1 MEMNLMTDLPAH
13 SPSPTYQ
20 PLQRNQCSSDAI
32 YQELTQVGV
41 GEAKYDLVPKTTV
54 STQPQPN
61 EYHSLELNKGQTDE
75 KSESV
80 TKKSTGG
87 DVKETAKKK
96 VKMFLIVLTTVNI
109 VILIGV
115 LIVTIVAIVAST
127 RRFEESISDQKLL
140 TNQFIDLTAFTYGNI
155 SETLTQ
161 LNATNS
167 DIANLAESTN
177 INITSL
183 HTQLINLQMQLQ
195 TRVSDLQVQIT
206 TEFNATNGNITFVHS
221 QNVDLHSHVAHL
233 QAQFTGLQLQIYCG
247 PGEWRQ
253 VAYLNM
259 SEPTQQCP
267 SAWREYNTRG
277 VRACGRPST
286 SGGSC
291 PATTYSIDFQYR
303 RVCGRV
309 IGYQYRSPDG
319 FHSGNINQRYVDGIS
334 ITYGSPREHVW
345 TFVAGVT
352 ENSPLTVNNCPCSS
366 TPGRAAPSF
375 VGNNY
380 YCESGNPANLHP
392 RQLYTSDKLWD
403 GKQCEGSC
411 CTGIDT
417 PLWFKVELSNITT
430 DNIEIRICGNETTSN
445 EDTPVELVEIYAS
458 P

>member
-1 MEMNLMTDLPAH
+1 MEMNLMTDLPAR

-41 GEAKYDLVPKTTV
+41 EEAKYDLVPKTNV
-54 STQPQPN
+54 STQPPPN

-75 KSESV
+75 TNESV

-96 VKMFLIVLTTVNI
+96 MKMFLVVLTTVNI

-115 LIVTIVAIVAST
+115 LMVTIVAILAST
-127 RRFEESISDQKLL
+127 QRFGEPISDQKLL
-140 TNQFIDLTAFTYGNI
+140 TSQFIDLTAFTYGNI

-183 HTQLINLQMQLQ
+183 HTQLTNLQMQLQ
-195 TRVSDLQVQIT
+195 TRFSDLQV
-206 TEFNATNGNITFVHS
+206 
-221 QNVDLHSHVAHL
+221 
-233 QAQFTGLQLQIYCG
+233 QIYCG

-259 SEPTQQCP
+259 SDPTQQCP
-267 SAWREYNTRG
+267 SAWREYNTGG

-291 PATTYSIDFQYR
+291 PAKTYSTSFQYR

-309 IGYQYRSPDG
+309 VGYQYASPDALY
-319 FHSGNINQRYVDGIS
+319 HSGNINQQYTDGIS
-334 ITYGSPREHVW
+334 ITHGSPREHVW
-345 TFVAGVT
+345 TYAAGVT
-352 ENSPLTVNNCPCSS
+352 ESSSNYSPVNCPCSS
-366 TPGRAAPSF
+366 KPGRGPPSF
-375 VGNNY
+375 VGNKY
-380 YCESGNPANLHP
+380 YCESGNPTNSF
-392 RQLYTSDKLWD
+392 RSQLYTSDKLWD
-403 GKQCEGSC
+403 GKQCEDSC
-411 CTGIDT
+411 CTGTDT
-417 PLWFKVELSNITT
+417 PLWFKVQLSTT
-430 DNIEIRICGNETTSN
+430 TSDDIEIRICGHEGTTN
-445 EDTPVELVEIYAS
+445 EDTPVELIEIYVAK
-458 P
+458 